1 MKAHFFDL
9 DTLINIDSKPW
20 IITKNDPSKPIMKI
34 SRSDFNIIKSGLY
47 RSHNN
52 KIDFNGNIFWLPNDL
67 MGKLMVK
74 IKKENLN
81 LSELA
86 ISLREFIDEDFI
98 NQANVEYDLRVVS
111 NLKNSLDDVY
121 IICPKETKKTHQ
133 VIIDTLESKL
143 AEFGVN
149 VKSFYHISE
158 TFFDQTSDGIEYK
171 KMRLFVQHLLGYKT
185 ENDVIIDKEITR
197 YDTLTYYGNDKTTLS
212 YADKIN
218 QVTRTC
224 FNKSEEVMKSVVKE
238 DLIDYKPIFNV
249 NFITDNQF
257 NKVIVKTVPI
267 VLNAY
272 IQAPAEYK
280 KSGN

>member
-34 SRSDFNIIKSGLY
+34 SRSDFNLIKNGLY

-52 KIDFNGNIFWLPNDL
+52 KVDFNGNIFWLPNDL
-67 MGKLMVK
+67 MGKLMVR
-74 IKKENLN
+74 IKRDNLN

-86 ISLREFIDEDFI
+86 ISLREFIDEEYI
-98 NQANVEYDLRVVS
+98 NQAEVEYDLRVIS
-111 NLKNSLDDVY
+111 KLKNSLDDVY
-121 IICPKETKKTHQ
+121 IICPRETKKTHQ
-133 VIIDTLESKL
+133 VVIDGLESKL

-149 VKSFYHISE
+149 VKMFYHISE
-158 TFFDQTSDGIEYK
+158 TFYDQTSDGIEYK

-185 ENDVIIDKEITR
+185 KDDVIIDEEITR
-197 YDTLTYYGNDKTTLS
+197 YDALTYYGNDKTTLS

-218 QVTRTC
+218 QVTRVC
-224 FNKSEEVMKSVVKE
+224 VNKSEEAMKSVVKE
-238 DLIDYKPIFNV
+238 DLLEYKPIFNV
-249 NFITDNQF
+249 NFITDNQY
-257 NKVIVKTVPI
+257 NKVVVKSVPI
-267 VLNAY
+267 MLNAY
-272 IQAPAEYK
+272 VQAPDTYK